1 MFGKHSHRGIVFAA
15 LCTAWLGAAGVAPAA
30 AQSSASSTVGL
41 VRTGTGSFSLDVDGA
56 DLRTVLRG
64 IAEFSGRNIVLG
76 QNARGTVR
84 IQLKNVAWQDALK
97 AVLRANGLDYV
108 EDGAVIRVDEASK
121 LNAEKVERETANA
134 RTLELVPLETRII
147 KLNYANAAEL
157 TGPLSGAL
165 SKRGSAQ
172 VEKRTNSLILT
183 DLPANLDAVSQMAA
197 QLDSQTPQIEITAKL
212 VDVDATAIQSM
223 GIVWNHGVVKSQ
235 FFVDGQGKPIA
246 LNPTISTTGHEVLGS
261 GVNTGIPSPAGRL
274 TVGLFEH
281 FGDLEGQLQAL
292 ASQNKANIISNPRI
306 TTVDNREAKILVGQK
321 IPLIV
326 QDVAG
331 NPVSQ
336 LQTIGIQL
344 KVTPHLTSEKKII
357 MDLHPEVSDLASGA
371 TVQGGLIINT
381 SEADTRVMVDDGQT
395 AVIGGL
401 IRTNE
406 TTVHLGVP
414 ILKDIPLIG
423 LLFGSKSTSKQ
434 NRELIIF
441 VTPKLMSEASADN
454 TTTPAPPT
462 PPTTKN

>member
-1 MFGKHSHRGIVFAA
+1 MLAKNAGIGILGAVLLAAA
-15 LCTAWLGAAGVAPAA
+15 LAAPAA
-30 AQSSASSTVGL
+30 AQNTASRDVGL
-41 VRTGTGSFSLDVDGA
+41 VRSATGSFSLDVDGA
-56 DLRTVLRG
+56 DLRTVLRA

-76 QNARGTVR
+76 SNARGVVR

-108 EDGAVIRVDEASK
+108 EDGSVIRVDDASK

-134 RTLELVPLETRII
+134 RTLELVPLETRIV
-147 KLNYANAAEL
+147 KLNYANASEL
-157 TGPLSGAL
+157 TGPLGSSL
-165 SKRGSAQ
+165 SKRGSVQ
-172 VEKRTNSLILT
+172 VERRTNSLIIT
-183 DLPANLDAVSQMAA
+183 DLPSNLDAVAQMAL

-212 VDVDATAIQSM
+212 VDVDASAIQSI
-223 GIVWNHGVVKSQ
+223 GVVWNHGIVQSQ
-235 FFVDGQGKPIA
+235 FFVDANSKPIKLSPA
-246 LNPTISTTGHEVLGS
+246 VSPSGNEVLGS
-261 GVNTGIPSPAGRL
+261 GVNTGIAGPAARV
-274 TVGLFEH
+274 TVGLFEKW
-281 FGDLEGQLQAL
+281 GDLEAQLQVL

-306 TTVDNREAKILVGQK
+306 TTVDNREAKIIVGQK

-336 LQTIGIQL
+336 LQTVGIQL

-406 TTVHLGVP
+406 TMVHFGVP

-423 LLFGSKSTSKQ
+423 LLFSTKSTSKQ

-441 VTPKLMSEASADN
+441 VTPKLVTEVAAVD
-454 TTTPAPPT
+454 TAPKPEND
-462 PPTTKN
+462 K

>member
-1 MFGKHSHRGIVFAA
+1 MLTKNAGIGILGAVLLAAA
-15 LCTAWLGAAGVAPAA
+15 LAAPAA
-30 AQSSASSTVGL
+30 AQNSASHDVGL
-41 VRTGTGSFSLDVDGA
+41 VRTATGSFSLDVDGA
-56 DLRTVLRG
+56 DLRTVLRA

-76 QNARGTVR
+76 NNARGTVR

-108 EDGAVIRVDEASK
+108 EDGSVIRVDEASK
-121 LNAEKVERETANA
+121 LNQEKVERETANA
-134 RTLELVPLETRII
+134 RTLELVPLETRIV
-147 KLNYANAAEL
+147 KLNYANATEL
-157 TGPLSGAL
+157 TTPLASSL
-165 SKRGSAQ
+165 SKRGSVQ
-172 VEKRTNSLILT
+172 VEKRTNSLIIT
-183 DLPANLDAVSQMAA
+183 DLPTNLDAVSQMAL

-212 VDVDATAIQSM
+212 VDVDAQAIQSI
-223 GIVWNHGVVKSQ
+223 GVVWNHGYQMSE
-235 FFVDGQGKPIA
+235 FVNTPSATVPPTA
-246 LNPTISTTGHEVLGS
+246 LPVYLHPASSSSGNEQIGS
-261 GVNTGIPSPAGRL
+261 GVNTPVGSPAGRI
-274 TVGLFEH
+274 TVGLFQKW
-281 FGDLEGQLQAL
+281 GDLEAQLQVL
-292 ASQNKANIISNPRI
+292 ASENKANIISNPRI
-306 TTVDNREAKILVGQK
+306 TTVDNREAKIVVGQK

-336 LQTIGIQL
+336 LQTVGIQL

-406 TTVHLGVP
+406 TTTHVGVP
-414 ILKDIPLIG
+414 ILKDIPIVG
-423 LLFGSKSTSKQ
+423 LLFSSKSTSKQ

-441 VTPKLMSEASADN
+441 VTPKIVAEVATND
-454 TTTPAPPT
+454 TPPAPKPEE
-462 PPTTKN
+462 KK

>member
-1 MFGKHSHRGIVFAA
+1 MLTKNAGIGIVVAA
-15 LCTAWLGAAGVAPAA
+15 LLAAALAAPAA
-30 AQSSASSTVGL
+30 AQNSASHDVGL
-41 VRTGTGSFSLDVDGA
+41 VRTSTGSFSLDVDGA
-56 DLRTVLRG
+56 DLRTVLRA

-76 QNARGTVR
+76 NNARGVVR

-108 EDGAVIRVDEASK
+108 EDGSVIRVDEAAK

-134 RTLELVPLETRII
+134 RTLELVPLETRIV

-157 TGPLSGAL
+157 TTPLSSSL
-165 SKRGSAQ
+165 SKRGSVQ
-172 VEKRTNSLILT
+172 VEKRTNSLIIT
-183 DLPANLDAVSQMAA
+183 DLPTNLDAVSQMAL

-212 VDVDATAIQSM
+212 VDVDAQAINSI
-223 GIVWNHGVVKSQ
+223 GIVWNHGIVQSQ
-235 FFVDGQGKPIA
+235 FIKDANGNSIPLRPAVSPSGNEI
-246 LNPTISTTGHEVLGS
+246 LGG
-261 GVNTGIPSPAGRL
+261 GVNAGIGSPAGRI
-274 TVGLFEH
+274 TVGLSEK
-281 FGDLEGQLQAL
+281 FGDIEAELQAL
-292 ASQNKANIISNPRI
+292 ASMNKANIISNPRI
-306 TTVDNREAKILVGQK
+306 TTVDNREAKIVVGQK

-336 LQTIGIQL
+336 LQTVGIQL

-406 TTVHLGVP
+406 TMVHVGVP
-414 ILKDIPLIG
+414 FLKDIPLVG
-423 LLFGSKSTSKQ
+423 LLFSTKTTSKQ

-441 VTPKLMSEASADN
+441 VTPKLVSDVAAE
-454 TTTPAPPT
+454 TTPTPAPKPDN
-462 PPTTKN
+462 K

>member
-1 MFGKHSHRGIVFAA
+1 MLTKNAGIGILGAVLLAAA
-15 LCTAWLGAAGVAPAA
+15 LAAPAA
-30 AQSSASSTVGL
+30 AQNSASHDVGL
-41 VRTGTGSFSLDVDGA
+41 VRTATGSFSLDVDGA
-56 DLRTVLRG
+56 DLRTVLRA

-76 QNARGTVR
+76 NNARGTVR

-108 EDGAVIRVDEASK
+108 EDGSVIRVDEASK
-121 LNAEKVERETANA
+121 LNQEKVERETANA
-134 RTLELVPLETRII
+134 RTLELVPLETRIV
-147 KLNYANAAEL
+147 KLNYANATEL
-157 TGPLSGAL
+157 TTPLASSL
-165 SKRGSAQ
+165 SKRGSVQ
-172 VEKRTNSLILT
+172 VEKRTNSLIIT
-183 DLPANLDAVSQMAA
+183 DLPTNLDAVSQMAL

-212 VDVDATAIQSM
+212 VDVDAEAIQSI
-223 GIVWNHGVVKSQ
+223 GVVWNHGYQASQ
-235 FFVDGQGKPIA
+235 FVKDNSNAPVYLKPA
-246 LNPTISTTGHEVLGS
+246 TSSSGNEQLGS
-261 GVNTGIPSPAGRL
+261 GVNAPVGSPAGRI
-274 TVGLFEH
+274 TVGLFQKW
-281 FGDLEGQLQAL
+281 GDLEAQLQVL
-292 ASQNKANIISNPRI
+292 ASINKANVISNPRI
-306 TTVDNREAKILVGQK
+306 TTVDNREAKIVVGQK

-406 TTVHLGVP
+406 TTTHVGVP
-414 ILKDIPLIG
+414 ILKDIPIVG
-423 LLFGSKSTSKQ
+423 LLFSSKSTSKQ

-441 VTPKLMSEASADN
+441 VTPKIVAEVATND
-454 TTTPAPPT
+454 TPPAPKPEE
-462 PPTTKN
+462 KK

>member
-1 MFGKHSHRGIVFAA
+1 MLTKNAGLGILGAVLLAAA
-15 LCTAWLGAAGVAPAA
+15 LAAPAA
-30 AQSSASSTVGL
+30 AQNTASRDVGL
-41 VRTGTGSFSLDVDGA
+41 VRSATGSFSLDVDGA
-56 DLRTVLRG
+56 DLRTVLRA

-76 QNARGTVR
+76 SNARGVVR

-108 EDGAVIRVDEASK
+108 EDGSVIRVDDASK

-134 RTLELVPLETRII
+134 RTLELVPLETRIV
-147 KLNYANAAEL
+147 KLNYANASEL
-157 TGPLSGAL
+157 TAPLGSSL
-165 SKRGSAQ
+165 SKRGSVQ
-172 VEKRTNSLILT
+172 VEKRTNSLIIT
-183 DLPANLDAVSQMAA
+183 DLPSNLDAVSQMAL

-212 VDVDATAIQSM
+212 VDVDASAIQSI
-223 GIVWNHGVVKSQ
+223 GVVWNHGVVQSQ
-235 FFVDGQGKPIA
+235 FFVDANNKPLR
-246 LNPTISTTGHEVLGS
+246 LNPAVSPSGNEVLGS
-261 GVNTGIPSPAGRL
+261 GVNTGVANPAARV
-274 TVGLFEH
+274 TVGLFEKW
-281 FGDLEGQLQAL
+281 GDLEAQLQVL

-306 TTVDNREAKILVGQK
+306 TTVDNREAKIVVGQK

-336 LQTIGIQL
+336 LQTVGIQL

-406 TTVHLGVP
+406 TMVHFGVP
-414 ILKDIPLIG
+414 ILKDIPLVG
-423 LLFGSKSTSKQ
+423 LLFSTKSTSKQ

-441 VTPKLMSEASADN
+441 VTPRIVTTMASN
-454 TTTPAPPT
+454 
-462 PPTTKN
+462 

>member
-1 MFGKHSHRGIVFAA
+1 MLTKNAGIGILGAVLLAAA
-15 LCTAWLGAAGVAPAA
+15 LVAPAT
-30 AQSSASSTVGL
+30 AQNSASHDVGL
-41 VRTGTGSFSLDVDGA
+41 VRTATGSFSLDVDGA
-56 DLRTVLRG
+56 DLRTVLRA

-76 QNARGTVR
+76 NNARGTVR

-121 LNAEKVERETANA
+121 LNQEKVERETANA
-134 RTLELVPLETRII
+134 RTLELVPLETRIV
-147 KLNYANAAEL
+147 KLNYANATEL
-157 TGPLSGAL
+157 TTPLASSL
-165 SKRGSAQ
+165 SKRGSVQ
-172 VEKRTNSLILT
+172 VEKRTNSLIIT
-183 DLPANLDAVSQMAA
+183 DLPTNLDAVSQMAL

-212 VDVDATAIQSM
+212 VDVDAEAIQSI
-223 GIVWNHGVVKSQ
+223 GVVWNHGYQASQ
-235 FFVDGQGKPIA
+235 FVKDNSNAPVYLKPA
-246 LNPTISTTGHEVLGS
+246 TSSSGNEQLGS
-261 GVNTGIPSPAGRL
+261 GVNAPVGSPAGRI
-274 TVGLFEH
+274 TVGLFQKW
-281 FGDLEGQLQAL
+281 GDLEAQLQVL
-292 ASQNKANIISNPRI
+292 ASINKANVISNPRI
-306 TTVDNREAKILVGQK
+306 TTVDNREAKIVVGQK

-406 TTVHLGVP
+406 TTTHVGVP
-414 ILKDIPLIG
+414 ILKDIPIVG
-423 LLFGSKSTSKQ
+423 LLFSSKSTSKQ

-441 VTPKLMSEASADN
+441 VTPKIVAEVATND
-454 TTTPAPPT
+454 TPPAPKPEE
-462 PPTTKN
+462 KK

>member
-1 MFGKHSHRGIVFAA
+1 MLTKNAGIGILGAVLLAAA
-15 LCTAWLGAAGVAPAA
+15 LVAPAT
-30 AQSSASSTVGL
+30 AQNSASHDVGL
-41 VRTGTGSFSLDVDGA
+41 VRTATGSFSLDVDGA
-56 DLRTVLRG
+56 DLRTVLRA

-76 QNARGTVR
+76 NNARGTVR

-108 EDGAVIRVDEASK
+108 EDGSVIRVDEASK
-121 LNAEKVERETANA
+121 LNQEKVERETANA
-134 RTLELVPLETRII
+134 RTLELVPLETRIV
-147 KLNYANAAEL
+147 KLNYANAGEL
-157 TGPLSGAL
+157 TGPLASSL
-165 SKRGSAQ
+165 SKRGSVQ
-172 VEKRTNSLILT
+172 VEKRTNSLIIT
-183 DLPANLDAVSQMAA
+183 DLPTNLDAVSQMAL

-212 VDVDATAIQSM
+212 VDVDAEAIQSI
-223 GIVWNHGVVKSQ
+223 GVVWNHGYQASQ
-235 FFVDGQGKPIA
+235 FVKDNSNAPVYLKPA
-246 LNPTISTTGHEVLGS
+246 TSSSGNEQLGS
-261 GVNTGIPSPAGRL
+261 GVNAPVGSPAGRI
-274 TVGLFEH
+274 TVGLFQKW
-281 FGDLEGQLQAL
+281 GDLEAQLQVL
-292 ASQNKANIISNPRI
+292 ASINKANVISNPRI
-306 TTVDNREAKILVGQK
+306 TTVDNREAKIVVGQK

-336 LQTIGIQL
+336 LQTVGIQL

-406 TTVHLGVP
+406 TTTHVGVP
-414 ILKDIPLIG
+414 ILKDIPIVG
-423 LLFGSKSTSKQ
+423 LLFSSKSTSKQ

-441 VTPKLMSEASADN
+441 VTPKIVAEVATNDAP
-454 TTTPAPPT
+454 PAPKPEE
-462 PPTTKN
+462 KK